1 MYHIEKPFHKLVK
14 KVAGSAE
21 NLPLSLS
28 PLPMGDD
35 RGKKEIN
42 EYNKLT

>member
-14 KVAGSAE
+14 KWPAVQ
-21 NLPLSLS
+21 NTI

-35 RGKKEIN
+35 RGKKKKEGN
-42 EYNKLT
+42 Q